1 MSLRDNL
8 ANDAAKALRVRD
20 AAEMSADG
28 SVAEAIEL
36 MKSHETGCVFMTEHG
51 KPIGVFTERDL
62 LTRILAGGLPLRT
75 TISDVM
81 TANPSSIDET
91 CSVAEVIRRMH
102 QGGFRHMPVVDGAG
116 SLRGV
121 VSVKRVVE
129 YLVEH
134 FPAAVLNLPPEP
146 VQRQVA
152 REGA

>member
-8 ANDAAKALRVRD
+8 AIDAAKALRVRD

-28 SVAEAIEL
+28 SVADAIEL
-36 MKSHETGCVFMTEHG
+36 MKSHATGCVFISEHK

-62 LTRILAGGLPLRT
+62 LTKILAGGLPLKT
-75 TISDVM
+75 AISDVM
-81 TANPSSIDET
+81 TADPSSIDES

-102 QGGFRHMPVVDGAG
+102 EGGFRHMPVVDSSGF
-116 SLRGV
+116 LRGV